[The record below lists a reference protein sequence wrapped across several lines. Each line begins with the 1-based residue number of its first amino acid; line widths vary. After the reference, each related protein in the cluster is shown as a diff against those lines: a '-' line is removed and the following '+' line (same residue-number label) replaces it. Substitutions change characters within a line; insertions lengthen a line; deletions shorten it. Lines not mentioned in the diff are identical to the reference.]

1 MKTLAVSSSVVP
13 CQEYFGLSGLVLE
26 MGKPSRPSQ
35 MADRDAEGECRGQL
49 VLEPSTSLR
58 ETEYRPSRSTPRR
71 CALEAHQEGEPAI

>member
-35 MADRDAEGECRGQL
+35 MADRDAEGGVGDSWCWSLLPLSEKQNIGLL
-49 VLEPSTSLR
+49 V
-58 ETEYRPSRSTPRR
+58 
-71 CALEAHQEGEPAI
+71 LEAHQEGEPTI